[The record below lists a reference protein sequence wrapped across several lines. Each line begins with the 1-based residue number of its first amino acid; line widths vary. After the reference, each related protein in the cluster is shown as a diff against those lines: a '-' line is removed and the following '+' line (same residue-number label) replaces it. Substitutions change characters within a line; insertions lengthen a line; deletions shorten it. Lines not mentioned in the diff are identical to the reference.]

1 MSEKSSTFV
10 PLYTKNVTT
19 MKHYSLVAALLILIG
34 TGCTHQK
41 ERMLNA
47 LDDPGVGM
55 VIVNH
60 GETTTYGLPG
70 VQDLLH
76 LTADEPARL
85 HGATVADERVGK
97 AAASLLIEGQVKT
110 VYTPLVSTPAKAMLE
125 DAGIRLYACREV
137 PLMMNMDS
145 TDLCPMEKKLLDA
158 KTPAECTA
166 ILRGAAPEGFQML
179 EMLNRQGLSLL
190 VYNHDSLTTHSNRG
204 IQDLLLLISEQP
216 ERLNGA
222 VAADKIIG
230 KSAAAIMIVGG
241 VKQVHTNLICTPAR
255 ELFEANGVRVFAT
268 EEVPMIYNR
277 DRSGMC
283 PMDTQINGVES
294 VEECVA
300 ILQNMPKL

>member
-1 MSEKSSTFV
+1 MI
-10 PLYTKNVTT
+10 
-19 MKHYSLVAALLILIG
+19 MKHYSLVAVLLILIG
-34 TGCTHQK
+34 TGCTRQR
-41 ERMLNA
+41 EQMLST
-47 LDDPGVGM
+47 LSDPSIGM

-70 VQDLLH
+70 VQDLLR
-76 LTADEPARL
+76 LTSDEPERL

-110 VYTPLVSTPAKAMLE
+110 VYTPLVSTPAKAMLQE
-125 DAGIRLYACREV
+125 AGIRLYACREI

-145 TDLCPMEKKLLDA
+145 TDLCPMEKRLLDA
-158 KTPAECTA
+158 KTPAACTA

-179 EMLNRQGLSLL
+179 EMLNEQGLSLL

-204 IQDLLLLISEQP
+204 IRDLLELITEQP

-268 EEVPMIYNR
+268 EEVPMILNR

-283 PMDTQINGVES
+283 PMDTQINGIES
-294 VEECVA
+294 VEECVD
-300 ILQNMPKL
+300 ILQASLVK